1 MPAYEWAANPGKTY
15 TLLFVDLT
23 QPLLGRTVF
32 HYLAYNVRNGAA
44 VTKELNTTLGAWRS
58 PGNPFRTPNKYTNL
72 LFEHDGDLAFN
83 KSVAAEMVASSA
95 PPFNLTTFMGVLG
108 LDNAKLVSVNW
119 MLVINS
125 IVSRQRLGAANAD
138 KCALPGSTERR
149 CVLRGSGRDMGLDC
163 ARQICLAA
171 PGGRRGP
178 AGAEEGGGGVR
189 T

>member
-58 PGNPFRTPNKYTNL
+58 PGNPFGTPNKYTNL

-83 KSVAAEMVASSA
+83 KSVAAEMVGSSA
-95 PPFNLTTFMGVLG
+95 PPVQ
-108 LDNAKLVSVNW
+108 LDNVHGRTG
-119 MLVINS
+119 
-125 IVSRQRLGAANAD
+125 SRQSEARLGQ
-138 KCALPGSTERR
+138 
-149 CVLRGSGRDMGLDC
+149 LD
-163 ARQICLAA
+163 AGDQLDRLAPEA
-171 PGGRRGP
+171 RRGQC
-178 AGAEEGGGGVR
+178 
-189 T
+189 